1 MTKIVASGNVKIKV
15 VRKPKKEKDILNEV
29 ENENWSP
36 IHLCGCSGNSP
47 IIHLCGC
54 SGNSP
59 IVHLCGCS
67 GNDKEP
73 EPPLHLCG
81 CTAGQ
86 TDGSDDY
93 YVNKQK
99 RKK

>member
-1 MTKIVASGNVKIKV
+1 MTKIVASGDVKIKV
-15 VRKPKKEKDILNEV
+15 VKKPKKEKDILNEV

-36 IHLCGCSGNSP
+36 
-47 IIHLCGC
+47 IHLCGC

-81 CTAGQ
+81 CTGGQ

-93 YVNKQK
+93 YVNKNK

>member
-1 MTKIVASGNVKIKV
+1 MTKIVASGDVKIKV
-15 VRKPKKEKDILNEV
+15 VKKPKKETDILNEV

-36 IHLCGCSGNSP
+36 IHLCGCSGN
-47 IIHLCGC
+47 
-54 SGNSP
+54 
-59 IVHLCGCS
+59 
-67 GNDKEP
+67 DKEP

-81 CTAGQ
+81 CTGGQ

-93 YVNKQK
+93 YINKQK

>member
-1 MTKIVASGNVKIKV
+1 MTKIVASGDVKIKV
-15 VRKPKKEKDILNEV
+15 VKKPKKEKDILNEV

-54 SGNSP
+54 SS
-59 IVHLCGCS
+59 
-67 GNDKEP
+67 NDKEP

>member
-36 IHLCGCSGNSP
+36 IHLCECSGNSP
-47 IIHLCGC
+47 II
-54 SGNSP
+54 
-59 IVHLCGCS
+59 HLCGCS

>member
-1 MTKIVASGNVKIKV
+1 MTKIVASGDVKIKV
-15 VRKPKKEKDILNEV
+15 IKKPKKEKDILNEV

-47 IIHLCGC
+47 II
-54 SGNSP
+54 
-59 IVHLCGCS
+59 HLCGCS

>member
-1 MTKIVASGNVKIKV
+1 MTKIVSSGDVKIKIV
-15 VRKPKKEKDILNEV
+15 KKPKKEKDILNEV

-54 SGNSP
+54 SGN
-59 IVHLCGCS
+59 
-67 GNDKEP
+67 DKES

-81 CTAGQ
+81 CTGGQ